1 VHSWCFDAYDKTGAQ
16 QDSRIDSKLDYEYEP
31 SEYSDVDSL
40 LHYNAS
46 HNLGVVKKQPQRS
59 SVQRQSLYRDSR
71 YSVLSI
77 DPKFNQTR
85 NSELT
90 GKIRDMDIGNGNNA
104 HISELPN
111 RKSFPPKQAMFRDE
125 EYQDKYD
132 SNSDEEYQDNF
143 FDEPVPQRTSTK
155 SQKDLIRSSFKNILK
170 LEKEFKDVVN
180 KTPRKKIQDP
190 NYTKEGLYID
200 QITVI
205 YIDELNLNDY
215 QLTIHLKYTNGEID
229 IMKRSLLELWDMQ
242 LDLLETYPI
251 EAGMEDTSRIIP
263 FLHEPLNDMTDS
275 ELNHCK
281 TDANRYFY
289 EFTYLPI
296 EILYSELILKFF
308 NPRQGDIEN
317 AQFKQDQ
324 DSYYDLEK
332 DLIQDDLLKID
343 LILGDEVIKWDEGIG
358 ISFEELVY
366 AVEDSLGFS
375 FDDLLYM
382 DETRQLIKLFGDDDL
397 SLLKYM
403 RTLTLYVA

>member
-1 VHSWCFDAYDKTGAQ
+1 
-16 QDSRIDSKLDYEYEP
+16 
-31 SEYSDVDSL
+31 
-40 LHYNAS
+40 
-46 HNLGVVKKQPQRS
+46 
-59 SVQRQSLYRDSR
+59 
-71 YSVLSI
+71 
-77 DPKFNQTR
+77 
-85 NSELT
+85 
-90 GKIRDMDIGNGNNA
+90 M
-104 HISELPN
+104 
-111 RKSFPPKQAMFRDE
+111 
-125 EYQDKYD
+125 
-132 SNSDEEYQDNF
+132 
-143 FDEPVPQRTSTK
+143 
-155 SQKDLIRSSFKNILK
+155 
-170 LEKEFKDVVN
+170 VN
-180 KTPRKKIQDP
+180 KTPRKKIQDA

-317 AQFKQDQ
+317 AQFEQDQ
-324 DSYYDLEK
+324 DSY
-332 DLIQDDLLKID
+332 IQDDLLKID